1 MKTNPET
8 DVLKIKV
15 LSTEGC
21 ANTPLAI
28 SRIEEVAKEL
38 GIPIYIEKLRIKT
51 QEEAIRNRF
60 FGSPTIQ
67 INGVDIDPEKK
78 ESTAYGIG

>member
-1 MKTNPET
+1 MNTDPKT
-8 DVLKIKV
+8 DALKIKV
-15 LSTEGC
+15 LSIEGC

-28 SRIEEVAKEL
+28 SCIEELAKEL
-38 GIPIYIEKLRIKT
+38 GIPIHIAKLQIKT

-67 INGVDIDPEKK
+67 INGVDIDPEKR